1 MNIQWQ
7 SLLVG
12 LLVAACF
19 VYAAWTLLPQLA
31 RRALA
36 IGLLRLSLPSSVSAY
51 FARVAQ
57 ASSGCNCSGCERGSF
72 KRGSMN
78 RPGTP
83 TPQPLVFHPRQ
94 R

>member
-1 MNIQWQ
+1 VNIQWQ

-19 VYAAWTLLPQLA
+19 VYAAWTLMPQMA

-36 IGLLRLSLPSSVSAY
+36 TGLLRLPIPSSVSAY

-57 ASSGCNCSGCERGSF
+57 TSSGCNCSGCERASVKQGLI
-72 KRGSMN
+72 N
-78 RPGTP
+78 RRDATA
-83 TPQPLVFHPRQ
+83 PQPLVFHPRQ